1 MRKNVNETATPGSRG
16 CGWLYSRWL
25 RPDGNPAGR
34 CGWRIGT
41 VCTTVVI
48 GLLVSS
54 PPAAAQCLNPPGDVD
69 GNGTSNIVDVQCVIL
84 TVLAV
89 LVGTPTPPC
98 VAAGLPITAVDVT
111 CGDGVTVADVLV
123 AIEYALGAELKSSI
137 DGDGDACPDACLPS
151 ELPLPRVVTTGTSSN
166 TQWTLRPRGPSAP
179 TAGTSANSKVTL
191 KNQH

>member
-1 MRKNVNETATPGSRG
+1 MMTNVYETPTPCSCG
-16 CGWLYSRWL
+16 CGP
-25 RPDGNPAGR
+25 PDSKRTQPRSSPPGR
-34 CGWRIGT
+34 FHWQIAT
-41 VCTTVVI
+41 VCAVAAM
-48 GLLVSS
+48 GALVS
-54 PPAAAQCLNPPGDVD
+54 PTPAAAQCLNPPGDVD